1 MFSSHAM
8 VFDFLVLS
16 RKQVLVR
23 DSALPNVRKCQSH
36 PLFCPGAFRTQ
47 DTNTKIPREAEAFFP
62 PPENLPPVSG
72 RTSSKQKSSSK
83 TAHDDHYQAK
93 QQGRSPS
100 HSSSSPSSPNKK
112 KKDKKSSQEST
123 TPSSPSKKKKA
134 PYVPPT
140 PITEPVGGG
149 AVAATRSAPVPV
161 PSAPAATEAD
171 PQSLTASQSS
181 PFGTQQPKPSPP
193 VLPSQTTA
201 ASQPESIA
209 SSTASH
215 ELSGGG
221 SNSDI
226 NNKSNKQPEPKQ
238 QQQQQSRSSG
248 PTLSSHFR
256 DPSNHTGNSSQQ
268 SLDLFAATH
277 STAEAS
283 LAAAS
288 ASTPV
293 SAATPTPASVT
304 STSKRTTNNQ
314 NNKDDDGEQTTASE
328 DDFNNLVKAA
338 GAATSQDFLEDDDDD
353 DDDGSLSAADA
364 LVENGKR
371 PQDILGSV
379 ADLLGDDTDILD
391 IIGRDPDDEDEDFAK
406 HGERNQNSSSDEE
419 DVDFGIPGPKYS
431 NDMTNVAMFDPER
444 IHDTPQPSSESG
456 MRFDELYRLKGV
468 LGTGAFSTVREGY
481 HRSNSNISYAVK
493 CINRKKLSEEDEA
506 ALLDE
511 VGILKELRHDHII
524 RLYDFFVEPSTYY
537 LVMERMRGGELFD
550 RIVAKAYYNEKEA
563 RDTCKLL
570 LQAVGHCHDN
580 HIAHRDLKPENLL
593 LLSENDDSAVK
604 IADFGFAKKVYERN
618 SLTTQCGTPGYVA
631 PEILEGTPYDER
643 ADMWSVGVILYIL
656 LGGYPPFIESTQRDL
671 FRKIRRGEYEFHEE
685 YWGTVSSE
693 AKELISQLLTVD
705 VNARLTADEALENQW
720 ITGDDA
726 KLMQR
731 DLGANLEKMRNFNAK
746 RKFRA
751 VVSTI
756 IAINKLNSLKEEFF
770 STMKDT
776 AIQEVVLNE
785 STHSRSTTSS
795 GSKVLKHVHPFK

>member
-1 MFSSHAM
+1 MGCGSSNAAG
-8 VFDFLVLS
+8 
-16 RKQVLVR
+16 R
-23 DSALPNVRKCQSH
+23 
-36 PLFCPGAFRTQ
+36 

-62 PPENLPPVSG
+62 PPENLSPASG

-83 TAHDDHYQAK
+83 PANDDHYQDK
-93 QQGRSPS
+93 QQGRSPP
-100 HSSSSPSSPNKK
+100 HSSSSPSSPKK
-112 KKDKKSSQEST
+112 NKKDKKSSQEST

-149 AVAATRSAPVPV
+149 GAVTATRSAPVPA
-161 PSAPAATEAD
+161 PTAPAATESD
-171 PQSLTASQSS
+171 PQSLTAAQSS
-181 PFGTQQPKPSPP
+181 PVGTQQPKPSPP
-193 VLPSQTTA
+193 VLPTQTTTA
-201 ASQPESIA
+201 SSQPKSVA

-215 ELSGGG
+215 ELSSGG
-221 SNSDI
+221 SNS
-226 NNKSNKQPEPKQ
+226 NNKSNKQTEPKQQKQ
-238 QQQQQSRSSG
+238 QQQQQPKSSG

-293 SAATPTPASVT
+293 SAATPTPAAVT
-304 STSKRTTNNQ
+304 STSKRSTNNQ
-314 NNKDDDGEQTTASE
+314 NNKNNNDGEETTASE

-338 GAATSQDFLEDDDDD
+338 GAATSQDFLEDDDED
-353 DDDGSLSAADA
+353 DDDGSLSATDA

-379 ADLLGDDTDILD
+379 ADLLGDGTDILD

-671 FRKIRRGEYEFHEE
+671 FRKIRRGDYEFHEE